1 MQESFSKN
9 NISDVISDKKGAF
22 ALFASLFLFIITLAG
37 YGGLYYLNK
46 SQDDTQAQLVQQV
59 QQKEDDLRPQV
70 LDKIYALRK
79 KLKTIAAVIGTHQ
92 FTANTFSL
100 LERDTHPRV
109 SFDSYSFS
117 PNNKSIVLKGK
128 ADNYSVLARQ
138 IAFFEGDQQIN
149 KVEFGGLSL
158 GEDGRVSFNLTV
170 YVLPTLTA
178 TAQELGISL

>member
-1 MQESFSKN
+1 MQELSSQHIASQI
-9 NISDVISDKKGAF
+9 ISNRKGAF

-70 LDKIYALRK
+70 LDKIYSLRK
-79 KLKTIAAVIGTHQ
+79 KLKSITSIIRTHQ
-92 FTANTFSL
+92 FIANTFGL

-117 PNNKSIVLKGK
+117 PNDRSIVLKGK
-128 ADNYSVLARQ
+128 ADSYSVLARQ
-138 IAFFEGDQQIN
+138 ITFFEGDQQIN

-158 GEDGRVSFNLTV
+158 DQDGRVSFNLTV

-178 TAQELGISL
+178 NATVQ